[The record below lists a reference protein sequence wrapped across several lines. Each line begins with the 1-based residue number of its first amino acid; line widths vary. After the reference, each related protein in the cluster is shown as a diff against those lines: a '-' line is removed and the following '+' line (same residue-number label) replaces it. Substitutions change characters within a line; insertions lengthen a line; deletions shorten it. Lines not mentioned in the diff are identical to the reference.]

1 MNVYYSSQFQK
12 IPGVVKFLCAKD
24 IPGLNTFTPVF
35 FEEYEEV
42 KF

>member
-1 MNVYYSSQFQK
+1 VNVYNPSQFQK
-12 IPGVVKFLCAKD
+12 IPGVVKFLSAKD

-35 FEEYEEV
+35 FEESEEV